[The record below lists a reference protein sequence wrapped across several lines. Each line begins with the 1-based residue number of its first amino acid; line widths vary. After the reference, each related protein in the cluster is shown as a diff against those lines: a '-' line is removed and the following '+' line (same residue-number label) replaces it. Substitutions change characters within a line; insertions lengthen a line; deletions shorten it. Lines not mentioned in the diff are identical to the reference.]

1 MLDAYVPDFDVTIV
15 SFLPFYPNALASYSE
30 DALQL
35 STTWK
40 QQNFRL
46 ISLKEPGINWA
57 GMTECISSDDLHTS
71 TLIASGTA

>member
-1 MLDAYVPDFDVTIV
+1 MLDAYIPDFDVTIV

-40 QQNFRL
+40 QENFRL
-46 ISLKEPGINWA
+46 ISLKEPGIN
-57 GMTECISSDDLHTS
+57 
-71 TLIASGTA
+71 